1 MSVKRGSQAGEVE
14 NTQQRPTGPGCTTTR
29 SCCGTLVYMAP
40 EVVDK
45 QAYGRSAD
53 FWSLGVVVYDMLVG
67 HTPFHVEKTSRR
79 GHHGGRRATVHGAL
93 PLGGHHSLRPKTDRN
108 ATRYNILHCNYRCV
122 TFNRKCRWS
131 LVIWERVTLE
141 SFMNISCPIGLSG
154 WGMTHLLKFVK
165 EQLKESALCE

>member
-1 MSVKRGSQAGEVE
+1 MIISLGVSHPKSIIADAISYLHGKNILHRDLKPENILAKSCQGGEIKLKICDFGVAKLLNQKVGNMYYTRDWAG
-14 NTQQRPTGPGCTTTR
+14 TP
-29 SCCGTLVYMAP
+29 VYMAP

-122 TFNRKCRWS
+122 VTFNRKCR
-131 LVIWERVTLE
+131 
-141 SFMNISCPIGLSG
+141 
-154 WGMTHLLKFVK
+154 
-165 EQLKESALCE
+165 

>member
-1 MSVKRGSQAGEVE
+1 
-14 NTQQRPTGPGCTTTR
+14 
-29 SCCGTLVYMAP
+29 MAP

-122 TFNRKCRWS
+122 AFNLTENVVGR
-131 LVIWERVTLE
+131 
-141 SFMNISCPIGLSG
+141 
-154 WGMTHLLKFVK
+154 
-165 EQLKESALCE
+165 

>member
-93 PLGGHHSLRPKTDRN
+93 PLGAHPLWEATPSLGRYHSGDMPP
-108 ATRYNILHCNYRCV
+108 RCGQP
-122 TFNRKCRWS
+122 FRMYCRWP
-131 LVIWERVTLE
+131 LCGGR
-141 SFMNISCPIGLSG
+141 NSCN
-154 WGMTHLLKFVK
+154 
-165 EQLKESALCE
+165 AL

>member
-67 HTPFHVEKTSRR
+67 HTPFHVEKRSR
-79 GHHGGRRATVHGAL
+79 HAHRRATVAG
-93 PLGGHHSLRPKTDRN
+93 LGMAHTPRPKTDRN
-108 ATRYNILHCNYRCV
+108 ATRYNILHCNYR
-122 TFNRKCRWS
+122 
-131 LVIWERVTLE
+131 
-141 SFMNISCPIGLSG
+141 
-154 WGMTHLLKFVK
+154 
-165 EQLKESALCE
+165 